1 MFKILIVCIIVED
14 VEMMFR
20 MVFRGNKI
28 VIYLEMGVK
37 IYLGIDFFNIVVEII
52 GSMYLEEVSKVEVC
66 VFWFRVF

>member
-37 IYLGIDFFNIVVEII
+37 IYLDIDFFNIVVEII